1 MVTLNF
7 VTLVRIAYPGN
18 ENESTMNMSPSEYFG
33 RQFPGEIQPLAT
45 ELYKNLMEGSIC
57 VDLNDLSDDDKK
69 RLEVHK
75 FLESKG
81 KLVDSQVLSLQK
93 DAEVPFVLY
102 RDRLYLQRYFRYE
115 REIVGKIE
123 SLIFRESKDDLQQI
137 RREQLEGMK
146 DFILSHFREPIEK
159 TGGGPDFQLVAALQ
173 AFLNNFTIVTGGPGV
188 GKTTSM
194 KKFLS
199 VLFKADP
206 DMRVILCAPT
216 GKAAQRMK
224 ETLSKAKIPGIDEE
238 IIAKVRSIGEQARTI
253 HKTLGSKGPK
263 VSPYF
268 KHNADNPLEC
278 DLLIVDESSMIDV
291 ALFAKLMAAVPDHA
305 RVVLMGD
312 KDQLASVEAASIFG
326 DLCIPTSINVFTKE
340 RVDMLN
346 GFFESGQHLSHREED
361 DGHILNGHVIELR
374 HSHRFGSD
382 SGIGILSKAVIAGD
396 ADKVS
401 EVFGRR
407 YSDTDFD
414 QSHDPKIFNAF
425 VDGFK
430 DYVKCL
436 SGNPHL
442 SEGLVEAF
450 RLLNSRRI
458 LVAIREGDQGLHT
471 VNRSVEKQL
480 ASALKDETGRKI
492 LDPSSSEYYE
502 FRPFMVTRNNYTV
515 SPTLYNGDVG
525 IIARDEQG
533 DLKAWFQKDG
543 EIKAYP
549 PGQLG
554 AVETNFAQTI
564 HKSQGSE
571 YDRVMVILPKARD
584 VQILTRELLY
594 TGITRAVSHV
604 ALVASKEVVE
614 AALSRKVQRMSGIQ
628 SAWD

>member
-1 MVTLNF
+1 
-7 VTLVRIAYPGN
+7 
-18 ENESTMNMSPSEYFG
+18 MSPSEYFG
-33 RQFPGEIQPLAT
+33 RQFPVEIQPLAS

-57 VDLNDLSDDDKK
+57 IDLNELSDEDKE
-69 RLEVHK
+69 RLGVRG
-75 FLESKG
+75 FMESKVR
-81 KLVDSQVLSLQK
+81 LTATHVLSEETESK
-93 DAEVPFVLY
+93 VPFILHKG
-102 RDRLYLQRYFRYE
+102 RLYLQRYFRYE

-123 SLIFRESKDDLQQI
+123 SLIFHETKDDLRQS

-173 AFLNNFTIVTGGPGV
+173 AFLNNFTIITGGPGV

-194 KKFLS
+194 KKLLS
-199 VLFKADP
+199 VLLTSNSEL
-206 DMRVILCAPT
+206 RVILCAPT

-224 ETLSKAKIPGIDEE
+224 ETLSKAEIPGMEE
-238 IIAKVRSIGEQARTI
+238 DIVANIRSIGEQARTI
-253 HKTLGSKGPK
+253 HRTLGSTGPK

-268 KHNADNPLEC
+268 KHHAGNPLEC

-326 DLCIPTSINVFTKE
+326 DLCIPTAINNFTRE
-340 RVDMLN
+340 SVDFLN
-346 GFFESGQHLSHREED
+346 SFFEGAQQVSHAEGD
-361 DGHILNGHVIELR
+361 DGRVMNGHIIELR

-396 ADKVS
+396 PVMVT
-401 EVFGRR
+401 EFFGSS
-407 YSDTDFD
+407 YPDTDFD
-414 QSHDPKIFNAF
+414 GSHDPKIFNAF

-430 DYVKCL
+430 EYVKCL
-436 SGNPHL
+436 AGKPHS

-458 LVAIREGDQGLHT
+458 LVAIREGDQGLHL
-471 VNRSVEKQL
+471 VNRRVEKEL
-480 ASALKDETGRKI
+480 AAILRKEMGSKVF
-492 LDPSSSEYYE
+492 DPSSSEFYE
-502 FRPFMVTRNNYTV
+502 FRPVMVTKNNYSV

-525 IIARDEQG
+525 IIARDEEG
-533 DLKAWFQKDG
+533 GLKAWFQKDG
-543 EIKAYP
+543 EVKGYP

-571 YDRVMVILPKARD
+571 YDRVMVILPKEKD

-594 TGITRAVSHV
+594 TGITRAISHV
-604 ALVASKEVVE
+604 TLVASKAVVE
-614 AALSRKVQRMSGIQ
+614 AAVLRKVQRMSGIQ
-628 SAWD
+628 SAWY

>member
-1 MVTLNF
+1 
-7 VTLVRIAYPGN
+7 
-18 ENESTMNMSPSEYFG
+18 MSISPPVYFG
-33 RQFPGEIQPLAT
+33 RQFPREIQTLAS

-57 VDLNDLSDDDKK
+57 IDLKELSKDQWVRIGLNQFMESIEDLSA
-69 RLEVHK
+69 RA
-75 FLESKG
+75 
-81 KLVDSQVLSLQK
+81 VLSREPNAK
-93 DAEVPFVLY
+93 VPFILHK
-102 RDRLYLQRYFRYE
+102 DRLYLQRYFRYE
-115 REIVGKIE
+115 RAIVEKIGRLITLE
-123 SLIFRESKDDLQQI
+123 SDRDVHRS

-146 DFILSHFREPIEK
+146 DFIVRHFREPIDR

-199 VLFKADP
+199 VLLKSNL

-224 ETLSKAKIPGIDEE
+224 ETLSKTDIPGMDEE
-238 IIAKVRSIGEQARTI
+238 IVAKIRSIGEQARTI

-268 KHNADNPLEC
+268 KHDADNPLEC

-291 ALFAKLMAAVPDHA
+291 ALFAKLMDAVPETA

-326 DLCIPTSINVFTKE
+326 DLCIPGSINTFTKE
-340 RVDMLN
+340 KVDLLN
-346 GFFESGQHLSHREED
+346 GFLESGQHLSNH
-361 DGHILNGHVIELR
+361 DGHDGQILNGHIIELR
-374 HSHRFGSD
+374 YSHRFGSD

-396 ADKVS
+396 VDMVS
-401 EVFGRR
+401 EVFGRK
-407 YSDTDFD
+407 YPDTDFD
-414 QSHDPKIFNAF
+414 ESHDPEVFNTF

-436 SGNPHL
+436 ARKPHS
-442 SEGLVEAF
+442 SEGMVEAF

-458 LVAIREGDQGLHT
+458 LVAIREGDQGLQM
-471 VNRSVEKQL
+471 VNRRVEKQL
-480 ASALKDETGRKI
+480 ASALKEETGFKI
-492 LDPSSSEYYE
+492 LDPFSSEFYE
-502 FRPFMVTRNNYTV
+502 YRPVMVTRNNYTV

-525 IIARDEQG
+525 IIARDG
-533 DLKAWFQKDG
+533 DGVLKAWFQKDG
-543 EIKAYP
+543 QIKAYP

-554 AVETNFAQTI
+554 SVETNFAQTI

-571 YDRVMVILPKARD
+571 YDRVMVILPKAKD

-594 TGITRAVSHV
+594 TGLTRAVSHV
-604 ALVASKEVVE
+604 TLIASKEVVE
-614 AALSRKVQRMSGIQ
+614 AAVSRKVQRMSGIQ